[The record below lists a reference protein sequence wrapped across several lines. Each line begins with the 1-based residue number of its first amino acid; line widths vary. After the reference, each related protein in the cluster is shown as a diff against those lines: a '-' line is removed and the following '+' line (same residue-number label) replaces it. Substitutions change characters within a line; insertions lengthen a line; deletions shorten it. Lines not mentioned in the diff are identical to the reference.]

1 MQILVVEDERGLS
14 RALTQILIE
23 QKYKVDAVY
32 NGDDGYAY
40 AVSGIYDLIIMDV
53 MLPGQ
58 DGFTVVQKL
67 RQEHVETPILI
78 LTARDS
84 LTDKV
89 RGLDI
94 GGDDYMTKP
103 FSPEELLARVR
114 VLSRRRG
121 EVVLDEITRGDL
133 CFTSTTSMLSRVGGE
148 RNVHLNFK
156 EAELMRL
163 FLANPARVFPK
174 EELITRVWGYD
185 ADVGD
190 NNVEAYISF
199 LRKKLS
205 YIGSKCSLVSLK
217 KVGYRLEVPDAE

>member
-1 MQILVVEDERGLS
+1 MHILVVEDERHLS
-14 RALTQILIE
+14 RALTQILTE
-23 QKYKVDAVY
+23 EKYKVDAVY

-40 AVSGIYDLIIMDV
+40 GLSGIYDLIIMDV

-58 DGFTVVQKL
+58 DGFSVVEKL
-67 RQEHVETPILI
+67 RSAHVDTPILF

-84 LTDKV
+84 LADKIH
-89 RGLDI
+89 GLNI

-121 EVVLDEITRGDL
+121 EVVLDEQRTGDL
-133 CFTSTTSMLSRVGGE
+133 VFVASTATLSCVNSSRS
-148 RNVHLNFK
+148 VHLNFK
-156 EAELMRL
+156 ESEMMRL
-163 FLANPARVFPK
+163 LLSAVGRVWSK
-174 EELITRVWGYD
+174 EELIVRVWGYD

-199 LRKKLS
+199 LRKKLT
-205 YIGSKCSLVSLK
+205 YIGSSCTIVSLK
-217 KVGYRLEVPDAE
+217 KLGYQLEVPHAE

>member
-1 MQILVVEDERGLS
+1 MQILVVEDEIGLS
-14 RALTQILIE
+14 RALVQILTE
-23 QKYKVDAVY
+23 QKYHVDAVY
-32 NGDDGYAY
+32 DGNDGYDY

-58 DGFTVVQKL
+58 DGFSVVERL
-67 RQEHVETPILI
+67 RKEHIDTPILF

-84 LTDKV
+84 LEDKV
-89 RGLDI
+89 HGLNI

-121 EVVLDEITRGDL
+121 EVVLDTLTAGDIH
-133 CFTSTTSMLSRVGGE
+133 FSISDAMLSHIDGSRTV
-148 RNVHLNFK
+148 RLNFK
-156 EAELMRL
+156 EAELLRL
-163 FLANPARVFPK
+163 FLASPARVWSK

-199 LRKKLS
+199 LRKKLQ
-205 YIGSKCSLVSLK
+205 YIGSTCHIVSLK
-217 KVGYRLEVPDAE
+217 KIGYQLEVPHAE